1 MAGRDC
7 EAGGGEMQIGHGMVE
22 EAGGR
27 NLGAEGLWGR
37 FRGRARWRICVD
49 RSRFWGKGLQGGGF
63 GKGGDLGEGR
73 FRGRGVVLGALS
85 GEEGLGEEGGGRCVC
100 G

>member
-1 MAGRDC
+1 MWI
-7 EAGGGEMQIGHGMVE
+7 EAGFGARGCNGEV
-22 EAGGR
+22 
-27 NLGAEGLWGR
+27 
-37 FRGRARWRICVD
+37 
-49 RSRFWGKGLQGGGF
+49 S